1 MSVTTGLD
9 KLVRDKFVGLEN
21 KTLALLVNQ
30 SSVDSSF
37 THILEHFAKRPDL
50 KLKKVFAPEHGLFG
64 GPQDMES
71 VSSTNERLTGVPVVS
86 LYDGTTAGLSPSEKE
101 LQGIDILIIDIPD
114 IGSRYYTYAQT
125 TALAMEVAG
134 RTKTKVIILDRPN
147 PIDGVTIEGSPLK
160 KKYRSFCGMLTVPQ
174 RHGLTLGELALMYQK
189 GFGPSEDAY
198 PACSCE
204 LEIIKCE
211 AWKRDQYIDD
221 ANGTWVIPSPNMPTL
236 DTAIV
241 YPGGCLFEGTNISEA
256 RGTTLPF
263 ELIGAPFIDGYEL
276 KKQTDKENIELL
288 GAVLRP
294 VSFIPKFQKWAN
306 QECGGVQIHVTNRKV
321 FKPLRWSLALI
332 SATARL
338 YPGQFKW
345 RTDTYEFIDHI
356 PAIDLLYGS
365 DGFRKL
371 VDQGGDLA
379 QLIPELTNFESWF
392 QGARKD
398 FLLY

>member
-1 MSVTTGLD
+1 MSITTGID
-9 KLVRDKFVGLEN
+9 KLVRDNFVGLEN
-21 KTLALLVNQ
+21 KSLALLVNQ
-30 SSVDSSF
+30 SSVDSNF
-37 THILEHFAKRPDL
+37 IHLLEHFSKRPDL

-64 GPQDMES
+64 GPQDMET
-71 VSSTNERLTGVPVVS
+71 VSSTKERLTGVPVVS

-101 LQGIDILIIDIPD
+101 LKEIDILIIDLPD
-114 IGSRYYTYAQT
+114 VGSRYYTYAQT

-134 RTKTKVIILDRPN
+134 KTKTKVIVLDRPN
-147 PIDGVTIEGSPLK
+147 PINGITIEGSPLK

-189 GFGPSEDAY
+189 GFGSSEDAY
-198 PACSCE
+198 PACTCD
-204 LEIIKCE
+204 LEIVQCE
-211 AWKRDQYIDD
+211 GWKREQYIDE
-221 ANGTWVIPSPNMPTL
+221 AGGTWVIPSPNMPTL

-263 ELIGAPFIDGYEL
+263 EYVGAPFIDGYEL
-276 KKQTDKENIELL
+276 KKQTLNENIELL

-306 QECGGVQIHVTNRKV
+306 QECGGVQIHVTDRKL
-321 FKPLRWSLALI
+321 FKPFRWNLALI
-332 SATARL
+332 SAIARL
-338 YPGQFKW
+338 YPKQFKW

-365 DGFRKL
+365 DSFRKL
-371 VDQGGDLA
+371 VDQKGDLA
-379 QLIPELTNFESWF
+379 QLIHELTSFEDWF
-392 QGARKD
+392 TEARKG